1 MNILIIENIWMGE
14 TKYGFFDKIL
24 LNAFTILPTLYARKI
39 AAITPKKHTVKI
51 INERN
56 SLIDFYKKYDL
67 VNINYTTS
75 TAQRAYEL
83 ADKFK
88 KKGITVV
95 LSGIHAS
102 LMPKEAKEHADSIL
116 LGWGELNWLD
126 LLNDYEKNK
135 LKPEYK
141 HKKYDKNTIIP
152 PINIELSTFVISG
165 AIEATRG
172 CPYKCDFCPESNI
185 TDGSQFYKRP
195 VDEVIEEIKNLPQK
209 FFTFYDTSMTIDTK
223 YTKELFR
230 NMIGLKKKFSC
241 NGNADVLAN
250 DIEFVKLSKKAG
262 CTSWL
267 IGFESF
273 SQQTLSSVN
282 KITNKVEEYKK
293 AVENIHSNNMIV
305 VGDFMFGFD
314 TDTKDVFD
322 GTLMQINKLGID
334 AADFCILTPFPGTPI
349 YDKLEKEKRILT
361 KDWSQYTLKNPVFK
375 PKNMTSAELLAGVRK
390 MYCEYYSTPNNIKRI
405 FKSMRLGVLPFLLVF
420 QRTFAAAMSHRKL
433 FF

>member
-1 MNILIIENIWMGE
+1 MDILIIENVWMGE
-14 TKYGFFDKIL
+14 AKYGFFDKLL

-39 AAITPKKHTVKI
+39 AAMTSDKHNVKVV
-51 INERN
+51 NERN
-56 SLIDFYKKYDL
+56 SVIDFSKKYDL

-75 TAQRAYEL
+75 TANRAYEI
-83 ADKFK
+83 ADEFR
-88 KKGITVV
+88 KKGVTVV

-102 LMPKEAKEHADSIL
+102 LMPEEAKEHANSIL

-126 LLNDYEKNK
+126 LLNDFEKNM
-135 LKPEYK
+135 LKPVYV
-141 HKKYDKNTIIP
+141 HKNYDKNMRIP
-152 PINIELSTFVISG
+152 PLNIKLPAFVISG

-195 VDEVIEEIKNLPQK
+195 VDEVIKEIKNLPQK
-209 FFTFYDTSMTIDTK
+209 FFTFYDASMTIDPK

-241 NGNADVLAN
+241 NGNVDVLSK

-273 SQQTLSSVN
+273 SEHALNSVN
-282 KITNKVEEYKK
+282 KFTNKVEEYRK
-293 AVENIHSNNMIV
+293 AVENIHSNNMIA

-322 GTLMQINKLGID
+322 DTLKEIKKLGVD
-334 AADFCILTPFPGTPI
+334 SADFCILTPFPGTPL
-349 YDKLEKEKRILT
+349 YNKLEKEKRILT
-361 KDWSQYTLKNPVFK
+361 MDWSQYNLKNPVFK
-375 PKNMTSAELLAGVRK
+375 PKNMTPEELLIGVRN
-390 MYCEYYSTPNNIKRI
+390 MYYEYYSIPSNIIRI
-405 FKSMRLGVLPFLLVF
+405 FKSMRLGFLPFLLVL
-420 QRTFAAAMSHRKL
+420 QRTFAASMSHRKL

>member
-1 MNILIIENIWMGE
+1 MDILIIENVWMGE
-14 TKYGFFDKIL
+14 TKYGFFDKLL

-39 AAITPKKHTVKI
+39 AAMTPDKHNVKVV
-51 INERN
+51 NERN
-56 SLIDFYKKYDL
+56 SVIDFSKKYDL

-75 TAQRAYEL
+75 TADRAYEI
-83 ADKFK
+83 ADEFR
-88 KKGITVV
+88 KKGVTVV

-102 LMPKEAKEHADSIL
+102 LMPDEAKEHADSIL

-126 LLNDYEKNK
+126 LLNDFEKNM
-135 LKPEYK
+135 LKPIYV
-141 HKKYDKNTIIP
+141 HKNYDKNMRIHP
-152 PINIELSTFVISG
+152 LNIKLPAFVISG
-165 AIEATRG
+165 AIEAIRG

-195 VDEVIEEIKNLPQK
+195 VDEVIKEIKNLPQK
-209 FFTFYDTSMTIDTK
+209 FFTFYDASMTIDPE

-241 NGNADVLAN
+241 NGNVDVLSN

-273 SQQTLSSVN
+273 SEHALNSVN
-282 KITNKVEEYKK
+282 KLTNKVEEYRK
-293 AVENIHSNNMIV
+293 AVENIHNNNMIA

-322 GTLMQINKLGID
+322 DTLTEIKKLGVD
-334 AADFCILTPFPGTPI
+334 AADFCILTPFPGTPL
-349 YDKLEKEKRILT
+349 YNKLEKEKRILI
-361 KDWSQYTLKNPVFK
+361 KDWSQYNLKNPVFK
-375 PKNMTSAELLAGVRK
+375 PKNMTPEELLIGVRK
-390 MYCEYYSTPNNIKRI
+390 MYYEYYSIPNNIIRI
-405 FKSMRLGVLPFLLVF
+405 FKSMRLGFLPFLLVL
-420 QRTFAAAMSHRKL
+420 QRTFAASMSHRKL

>member
-1 MNILIIENIWMGE
+1 MNILIIENMWMGE

-56 SLIDFYKKYDL
+56 SLIDFSKKYDL

-75 TAQRAYEL
+75 TAQRAYEI

-152 PINIELSTFVISG
+152 PINIE
-165 AIEATRG
+165 
-172 CPYKCDFCPESNI
+172 
-185 TDGSQFYKRP
+185 
-195 VDEVIEEIKNLPQK
+195 
-209 FFTFYDTSMTIDTK
+209 
-223 YTKELFR
+223 
-230 NMIGLKKKFSC
+230 
-241 NGNADVLAN
+241 
-250 DIEFVKLSKKAG
+250 
-262 CTSWL
+262 
-267 IGFESF
+267 
-273 SQQTLSSVN
+273 
-282 KITNKVEEYKK
+282 
-293 AVENIHSNNMIV
+293 
-305 VGDFMFGFD
+305 
-314 TDTKDVFD
+314 
-322 GTLMQINKLGID
+322 
-334 AADFCILTPFPGTPI
+334 
-349 YDKLEKEKRILT
+349 
-361 KDWSQYTLKNPVFK
+361 
-375 PKNMTSAELLAGVRK
+375 
-390 MYCEYYSTPNNIKRI
+390 
-405 FKSMRLGVLPFLLVF
+405 
-420 QRTFAAAMSHRKL
+420 
-433 FF
+433 

>member
-1 MNILIIENIWMGE
+1 MNILIIENTWMGK
-14 TKYGFFDKIL
+14 TKYGFFDKVL

-39 AAITPKKHTVKI
+39 AAITPKKHVVKV

-56 SLIDFYKKYDL
+56 SIIDFSQKYDL

-75 TAQRAYEL
+75 TAQRAYEI
-83 ADKFK
+83 ADEFR

-95 LSGIHAS
+95 LSGMHAS

-126 LLNDYEKNK
+126 LIKDYEKSK
-135 LKPEYK
+135 IKPEYK
-141 HKKYDKNTIIP
+141 HKKYDKNTKIP
-152 PINIELSTFVISG
+152 PTNIELPAFVLSG

-185 TDGSQFYKRP
+185 TGGSQFYKRP

-209 FFTFYDTSMTIDTK
+209 FFTFYDTSMTIDPR
-223 YTKELFR
+223 YTKELFKK
-230 NMIGLKKKFSC
+230 MIGLKKKFSC

-250 DIEFVKLSKKAG
+250 DVELVKLSKKAG

-273 SQQTLSSVN
+273 SQQTLNSLG
-282 KITNKVEEYKK
+282 KKTNKVDEYKK
-293 AVENIHSNNMIV
+293 AVENIHDNNMIV

-314 TDTKDVFD
+314 ADTKDVFD
-322 GTLMQINKLGID
+322 ETFKQINKLGIE

-349 YDKLEKEKRILT
+349 YDKLEKEDRIFI
-361 KDWSQYTLKNPVFK
+361 KDWSQYTLKNPVFQ
-375 PKNMTSAELLAGVRK
+375 PKNMTPEELLAGVRK
-390 MYCEYYSTPNNIKRI
+390 IYYEYYSAPKNVKRI
-405 FKSMRLGVLPFLLVF
+405 LKSIRFGFLPFLLVF

>member
-1 MNILIIENIWMGE
+1 MDILIIENVWMGK

-39 AAITPKKHTVKI
+39 AAMTPKKHNVKV

-56 SLIDFYKKYDL
+56 SVIDFSKKYDL

-75 TAQRAYEL
+75 TAKRAYEI
-83 ADKFK
+83 ADEFR
-88 KKGITVV
+88 KKGVTVV

-102 LMPKEAKEHADSIL
+102 LMPEEAKEHADGIL

-126 LLNDYEKNK
+126 LLNDFEKNI
-135 LKPEYK
+135 LKPEYV
-141 HKKYDKNTIIP
+141 HKNYDKNMRIP
-152 PINIELSTFVISG
+152 PLNIELPAFVISG
-165 AIEATRG
+165 AMEATRG

-185 TDGSQFYKRP
+185 TGGSQFYKRP

-209 FFTFYDTSMTIDTK
+209 FFTFYDASMTIDPK

-241 NGNADVLAN
+241 NGNVDVLSK

-273 SQQTLSSVN
+273 SEHALNSVN
-282 KITNKVEEYKK
+282 KLTNKVDEYKK
-293 AVENIHSNNMIV
+293 AVENIHSNNMIA

-322 GTLMQINKLGID
+322 DTLKQIKKLGVD

-349 YDKLEKEKRILT
+349 YNKLEKEKRILT
-361 KDWSQYTLKNPVFK
+361 KDWSQYNLKNPVFK
-375 PKNMTSAELLAGVRK
+375 PKNMTPEEILIGVRK
-390 MYCEYYSTPNNIKRI
+390 MYYEYYSIPNNIKRI
-405 FKSMRLGVLPFLLVF
+405 FKSMRLGFLPFLLVL
-420 QRTFAAAMSHRKL
+420 QRTFAASMSHRKL

>member
-1 MNILIIENIWMGE
+1 MDILIIENVWMGD

-39 AAITPKKHTVKI
+39 AAITPKKHNVKVV
-51 INERN
+51 NERN
-56 SLIDFYKKYDL
+56 SVIDFSKKYDL

-75 TAQRAYEL
+75 TAKRAYEI
-83 ADKFK
+83 ADEFRN
-88 KKGITVV
+88 KGITVV

-102 LMPKEAKEHADSIL
+102 LMLEEAKEYADSIL

-126 LLNDYEKNK
+126 LLNDFEKNI
-135 LKPEYK
+135 LKPEYM
-141 HKKYDKNTIIP
+141 HKNYDKNIRIP
-152 PINIELSTFVISG
+152 PLNIELPAFVISG

-185 TDGSQFYKRP
+185 TGGSQFYKRP
-195 VDEVIEEIKNLPQK
+195 VDEVIKEIKNLPQK
-209 FFTFYDTSMTIDTK
+209 FFTFYDASMTIDPK

-241 NGNADVLAN
+241 NGNVDVLSY
-250 DIEFVKLSKKAG
+250 DMEFVKLSKKAG

-273 SQQTLSSVN
+273 SEHALNSVN
-282 KITNKVEEYKK
+282 KLTNKVEEYRK

-322 GTLMQINKLGID
+322 DTLKKIKKLGVD
-334 AADFCILTPFPGTPI
+334 AADFCILTPFPGTPFYDHADKYGI
-349 YDKLEKEKRILT
+349 DIFEKDFSRFTTRSIVATNQFLNIDKLKELFLSALLQNPNTFLHVSSAPGKHWIQEMKPELEK
-361 KDWSQYTLKNPVFK
+361 
-375 PKNMTSAELLAGVRK
+375 
-390 MYCEYYSTPNNIKRI
+390 
-405 FKSMRLGVLPFLLVF
+405 
-420 QRTFAAAMSHRKL
+420 
-433 FF
+433 